1 MTHPGGAR
9 FGFEHLLHIVER
21 YRHEADGPAAMDR
34 RRVLLR
40 LQRELAV
47 EEALLLQRG
56 FDKAYRRVV
65 EGV

>member
-1 MTHPGGAR
+1 MTLPGSAR
-9 FGFEHLLHIVER
+9 FGFEHLLCIVER
-21 YRHEADGPAAMDR
+21 YRHEADEPAAMDR